1 MRSNAEPFA
10 LADHANHFHKGGEI
24 QVWVSVLRLGL
35 GWQWHAESRDVVSG
49 SAPDSVQFGGAGAE
63 ERYRM
68 ESRARAIGADDG
80 HPNDLAERDR
90 AC

>member
-1 MRSNAEPFA
+1 M
-10 LADHANHFHKGGEI
+10 
-24 QVWVSVLRLGL
+24 LRLGL
-35 GWQWHAESRDVVSG
+35 GWQWHAESCNVVSG
-49 SAPDSVQFGGAGAE
+49 SAPDSVQFGGAE